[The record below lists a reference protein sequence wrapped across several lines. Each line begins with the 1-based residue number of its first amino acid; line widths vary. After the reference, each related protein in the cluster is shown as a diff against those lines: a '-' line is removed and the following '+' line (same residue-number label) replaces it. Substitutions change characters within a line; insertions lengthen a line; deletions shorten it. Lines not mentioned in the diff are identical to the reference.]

1 MPLYFS
7 EKLNVWQNGIT
18 QATAN
23 ISINHDPANAQGI
36 KNGDFVFVRV
46 LGHNRAGATIVS
58 FAGQR
63 FEVKTQNP
71 VQTGQS
77 FKARVQIENNSIKL
91 VPQETAAVRLG
102 SRNQILSETPGSAD
116 VWRMIAES
124 GLAETDANVKIF
136 QFAKENKTAFSKETL
151 LKLQKKLARY
161 GKNAK
166 TAAEI
171 EAFLADKG
179 INATEEQIEELL
191 LMLDLQNNGENRNGA
206 YQDEEPLERT
216 NAGEDRN
223 IFSRLFT
230 NFSTALAQKPGLL
243 TLANHVSG
251 QNTHWVVLPFATE
264 INEKTWSGSLRF
276 LCDPKQKHTEKFYLS
291 AKNEEKGLIFE
302 FFLPKNM
309 YTDNKKLRVFFAQ
322 TPAASFSRQQQL
334 CLLLSDCLNR
344 RFSGIPGFSARIAY
358 RQQVAE
364 EVFTDTSVCVNGVD
378 QVV

>member
-1 MPLYFS
+1 M
-7 EKLNVWQNGIT
+7 WQNNIT

-46 LGHNRAGATIVS
+46 LGQTKTGATVVS

-77 FKARVQIENNSIKL
+77 FKAQVQIENNSIKL
-91 VPQETAAVRLG
+91 IPQETNAAKFNSQNLPNNLG
-102 SRNQILSETPGSAD
+102 IIDAG
-116 VWRMIAES
+116 RMLAAS
-124 GLAETDANVKIF
+124 GLAVTEANLKLL
-136 QFAKENKTAFSKETL
+136 QFAKENMTAFNRETL
-151 LKLQKKLARY
+151 LKLQKKLAKY

-179 INATEEQIEELL
+179 INATDEQIEELL
-191 LMLDLQNNGENRNGA
+191 LLLDMQNNGENRQNNPNQNPEGLLTSP
-206 YQDEEPLERT
+206 DNE
-216 NAGEDRN
+216 NGED
-223 IFSRLFT
+223 IFTRLFA
-230 NFSTALAQKPGLL
+230 NFSQALTQKPGLL
-243 TLANHVSG
+243 TLANHIGG
-251 QNTHWVVLPFATE
+251 QNTHWVVLPFTTE
-264 INEKTWSGSLRF
+264 FAKKSWSGSLRF

-309 YTDNKKLRVFFAQ
+309 YTGNKKLRVFFAQ
-322 TPAASFSRQQQL
+322 TPAASFSQQKRL
-334 CLLLSDCLNR
+334 CSLLNDCLNQ
-344 RFSGIPGFSARIAY
+344 RFAGINGFSSQIVY

-364 EVFTDTSVCVNGVD
+364 EVFVDTSVCVYGVD
-378 QVV
+378 QIV